1 MPPQS
6 LRPAAANR
14 PQGDAANPAG
24 DVYLDDED
32 EVGGAPLPE
41 ALLPDVLDEENG
53 DALPF
58 AAPPQ
63 ELAAPTPAER
73 PSEQPCPFCGGAGY
87 VRLDVPLGDP
97 SFGKAVACRCK
108 EQQRGERRRLDLQ
121 RLSSLDA
128 FRDKTF
134 TTFDPTVYGVREAFE
149 AARRYAADPHGWL
162 IFEGPHGCGK
172 THLAAAIANQHLAT
186 RQVTVLF
193 SIVPD
198 LLDHLRKAFA
208 PSSECT
214 YDELFDKVREAAL
227 LVLDDLG
234 AEYSTPWATEKLFQI
249 INYRYNYQIPT
260 VITTNQDLL
269 TGIDERIRSR
279 LSDISLVRVC
289 HIKARDYRSSH
300 IPRQPRRFAGG
311 EYW

>member
-1 MPPQS
+1 M
-6 LRPAAANR
+6 NR
-14 PQGDAANPAG
+14 PPGDIAG
-24 DVYLDDED
+24 PTQEVYSDDED
-32 EVGGAPLPE
+32 EFSMVSPAGSA
-41 ALLPDVLDEENG
+41 LPDVVDEASSYP
-53 DALPF
+53 DLVSMPP
-58 AAPPQ
+58 AASTPPAIQ
-63 ELAAPTPAER
+63 PGER
-73 PSEQPCPFCGGAGY
+73 QGGSSCPLCGGAGY

-108 EQQRGERRRLDLQ
+108 EQQLAERRRLELA
-121 RLSSLDA
+121 RFSSLDA

-134 TTFDPTVYGVREAFE
+134 ATFDPTIPGTREAYE

-162 IFEGPHGCGK
+162 LFSGRHGCGK

-208 PSSECT
+208 PSSETT

-234 AEYSTPWATEKLFQI
+234 AEYGTPWATEKLFQI
-249 INYRYNYQIPT
+249 INYRYNYQMPT
-260 VITTNQDLL
+260 VITTNNDLL
-269 TGIDERIRSR
+269 AGIDERIRSR

-289 HIKARDYRSSH
+289 LIEAQDYRSRH
-300 IPRQPRRFAGG
+300 LIRRPRRLADGL
-311 EYW
+311 Y